1 MAIDPQTLPML
12 LRRAARGDERAF
24 TAIVTEFEGTV
35 YRFAYHIVGN
45 REDAMDVSQ
54 EVFVKLWRSLSSFRG
69 DSSFQAWLLQ
79 VTKHTALDLLRKQAH
94 APLSLTRSD
103 KEGENT
109 TVDIEDTDT
118 NANPQAAY
126 EKSETVETVRRAI
139 AHLPE
144 DQRQILILRDMEG
157 LSYETIA
164 QALSLEIGTV
174 KSRLHRARNSLCD
187 LLRSWNFL

>member
-1 MAIDPQTLPML
+1 MALDSQALSTLL
-12 LRRAARGDERAF
+12 QRAARGDERAF

-35 YRFAYHIVGN
+35 YRFAYHMVGN

-69 DSSFQAWLLQ
+69 DASFQAWLLQ
-79 VTKHTALDLLRKQAH
+79 ITKNTALDLLRKQAH
-94 APLSLTRSD
+94 TPLSLTHPD
-103 KEGENT
+103 KEENVKT
-109 TVDIEDTDT
+109 LDVADTDA

-126 EKSETVETVRRAI
+126 EKRETVETVRRAI
-139 AHLPE
+139 GRLPE
-144 DQRQILILRDMEG
+144 DQRQVLVLRDMEG

-164 QALSLEIGTV
+164 RVLSLEIGTV
-174 KSRLHRARNSLCD
+174 KSRLHRARNSLRD